1 MKTRAL
7 LAAPVLVF
15 ALALTACTSG
25 SGDSAGAGDRPTTP
39 QEHSFGNVRAGNGQT
54 PDLPD
59 GWLESMHEY
68 ADCLNE
74 NGAQGVKVDETQGG
88 LELGTVLS
96 PDAVSNCLKCNPVH
110 KEGGAKEMNPDA
122 G

>member
-7 LAAPVLVF
+7 LAVPALVF
-15 ALALTACTSG
+15 ALVLTACTSG
-25 SGDSAGAGDRPTTP
+25 SGDSKSPDDRPTP
-39 QEHSFGNVRAGNGQT
+39 QEQPSGVMQAGNGQT

-59 GWLESMHEY
+59 GWLESMHKY
-68 ADCLNE
+68 ADCLNQ

-88 LELGTVLS
+88 LAMGSMLP
-96 PDAVSNCLKCNPVH
+96 PDAVTKCLRYNPVA
-110 KEGGAKEMNPDA
+110 KGGGAKEMNPDA